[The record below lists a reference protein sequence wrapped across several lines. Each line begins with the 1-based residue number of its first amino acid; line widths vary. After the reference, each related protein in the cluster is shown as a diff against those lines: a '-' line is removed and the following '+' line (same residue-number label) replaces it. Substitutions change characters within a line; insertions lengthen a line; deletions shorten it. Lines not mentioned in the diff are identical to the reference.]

1 MAKKALT
8 DVIMPPILSTEY
20 RLIISAENLG
30 ATIPI
35 KKERKAL
42 DRKIIQILLAI
53 KPTPTKKIIISDQ
66 IVI

>member
-35 KKERKAL
+35 KKREASIR
-42 DRKIIQILLAI
+42 
-53 KPTPTKKIIISDQ
+53 
-66 IVI
+66 